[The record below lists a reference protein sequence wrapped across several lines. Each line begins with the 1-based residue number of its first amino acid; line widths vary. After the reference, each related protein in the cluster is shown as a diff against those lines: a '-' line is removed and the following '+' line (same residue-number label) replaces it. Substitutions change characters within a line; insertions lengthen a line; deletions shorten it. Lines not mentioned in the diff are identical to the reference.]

1 MKKTFFKFWVIILS
15 CFMVLSNASLPSY
28 SEDIGDN
35 EKNDIANSFRY
46 TDGETREGHSMS
58 LFSRSAVDSSWPKDS
73 KAIAKGIDVS
83 THNEKIDWKRVKQSG
98 VDYAIIRCGYGND
111 DITQDDS
118 QWYNNANACTRLG
131 IPFGVYIYSYA
142 DTTDKAV
149 SEAQHV
155 LRLIQG
161 YNLSFPIYLD
171 MEDKVQA
178 VLSDSERGNIAS
190 VFCNIIQNEGYKV
203 GIYANKNWW
212 TNYLT
217 DSAFNNS
224 LWYKWVAQYNS
235 SCTYSGNYTMWQYTS
250 SGYVNG
256 INTNVDMNYWY
267 GEYIDVNPVTV
278 NTTVADSI
286 TESNATVR
294 GTVAYSGQK
303 PSEVGIYFGTSE
315 NGMSKV
321 ANDVINHN
329 KNPFDMWYDLNDE
342 AGLYL
347 DSNTKYYWQCYAIV
361 NGKEYK
367 GEIKS
372 FTTLNSSKPIKSIVC
387 NSTVMKSTKKDVSYM
402 LEVAITNLS
411 AEDIKGIVIIVYRD
425 KNGNIIKI
433 HNGDIDIACN
443 SKLTH
448 SDSINGYTTIS
459 RADVYFFESLNNL
472 VPISNNLECNFN

>member
-1 MKKTFFKFWVIILS
+1 M
-15 CFMVLSNASLPSY
+15 
-28 SEDIGDN
+28 
-35 EKNDIANSFRY
+35 
-46 TDGETREGHSMS
+46 
-58 LFSRSAVDSSWPKDS
+58 
-73 KAIAKGIDVS
+73 
-83 THNEKIDWKRVKQSG
+83 
-98 VDYAIIRCGYGND
+98 
-111 DITQDDS
+111 
-118 QWYNNANACTRLG
+118 
-131 IPFGVYIYSYA
+131 PFGVYIYSYA
-142 DTTDKAV
+142 DTTDKVV

-256 INTNVDMNYWY
+256 INTNVDINYWY

-294 GTVAYSGQK
+294 GTVSYSGQK

-402 LEVAITNLS
+402 LEVDITNLS

-459 RADVYFFESLNNL
+459 RADVYVFESLNNL

>member
-1 MKKTFFKFWVIILS
+1 MILKYILKFL
-15 CFMVLSNASLPSY
+15 C
-28 SEDIGDN
+28 
-35 EKNDIANSFRY
+35 
-46 TDGETREGHSMS
+46 
-58 LFSRSAVDSSWPKDS
+58 LFSIVFSLLIITANAEELKENSWRYKNGIPIQTEESDSNELYSFATPTM
-73 KAIAKGIDVS
+73 KGIDVS
-83 THNEKIDWKRVKQSG
+83 KHQG
-98 VDYAIIRCGYGND
+98 VINWDSVYGNIDYAIIRCGYGND

-294 GTVAYSGQK
+294 GTVSYSGQK

-329 KNPFDMWYDLNDE
+329 KNPFDMWYDLKDE

-367 GEIKS
+367 GGIKS

-459 RADVYFFESLNNL
+459 RADVYVFESLNNL